1 MVLQRIVSKFILFL
15 VFLIVVSV
23 SIPGQPV
30 LADNFGDYTYTNH
43 GDGTATILDYN
54 GTATDVNI
62 PGTLNGLTVIGI
74 GTDAFRSNG
83 LTSVTIPD
91 SVRTI
96 GTQAFLYNNLTSV
109 TIPSSVKTIELNA
122 FRESGLTSVTIL
134 DGVTTIGE
142 SAFALNNL
150 SSVTIPG
157 SVTLIGQVAFRSNLL
172 TSVTILEGVTT
183 IGAQAFMN
191 NNLTSVT
198 LPSSLTSI
206 GDSAFLNNSLTS
218 VAIPDSSMTIRA
230 AAFQSNALTSI
241 TIPDSITEIGEYAFS
256 NNQLSNVTINGGD
269 TIIGA
274 HAFEDNQSPPTDLT
288 IYSYDSSLA
297 KVYAANNGHTFY
309 GFTDLTGL
317 ALSAGTLNP
326 AFASGTVSYTA
337 SVANNV
343 NSIEVTPTTAVG
355 ASTVTVNGETVT
367 SGSASDP
374 IALNV
379 GTNTITVV
387 VTAQDSSTKTY
398 TVEVTRAASSN
409 ANLSNLTLSA
419 GSLTPAFASGTEDY
433 TAAVANS
440 VSTIEVTPTTAVG
453 TSTVMVNGETVT
465 SGSASD
471 PITLNVGANTI
482 TVVVT
487 AQDSSTKTYTVEVMR
502 AASSNADL
510 SSLTLSEGSLN
521 PAFAS
526 GTEDYTAAVAN
537 SVSTIEVTPTTAVG
551 TSTVMVNGDT
561 VVSGSA
567 SAPIALNVGTN
578 TITVVVTA
586 EDSSTKTYTIDV
598 TRAASSNAN
607 LSDLTLSEGSL
618 DPVFASGTEAYT
630 AAVANSVNTIQVTPT
645 TAVGTST
652 MTVNGDT
659 VTSGSASEP
668 IALNVGTNTI
678 TVVVTAQDSSTKTY
692 TIEVTRAASSN
703 ADLSDLTLS
712 EGSLD
717 PAFASGTEGYTAAVA
732 NSVNTIEVTP
742 TVDVGT
748 STVTVN
754 GDTVTS
760 GSASEPIALNV
771 GANTITV
778 VVTAQD
784 SSTKTS
790 VEVTRAASSN
800 ANLSDLTLSEGS
812 LDPVFASGTE
822 AYTAAVAN
830 SVNMIEVT
838 PTTAAGTSSVTVNG
852 DTVVSGSASDPIT
865 LNVGAN
871 TITVVVTAEDS
882 STKTYTIDVTRAAS
896 SNANLSDLTLSEG
909 SLDPVFASGTEA
921 YTAAVANSV
930 NTIEVTPTVD
940 AGTSTVTVN
949 GNTVTSGSASDP
961 IALNVGANTI
971 TVQVTARQLDE
982 DLHD

>member
-1 MVLQRIVSKFILFL
+1 MQRIVSKFILFL